1 MQFPTCY
8 SMLEGGAVSFQGFFG
23 DSLSWIAK
31 AITYVILFAAG
42 WAYGVYAIH
51 FYWFFRLYAVWAAE
65 VCGIVLVVHSHPDEE
80 SCVTDKI
87 VLEASLGYGHRLK
100 PIFAHKMWMFAGDVE
115 RIVHV
120 HIGH

>member
-23 DSLSWIAK
+23 DSLSWVAK
-31 AITYVILFAAG
+31 AITDVILFTAG
-42 WAYGVYAIH
+42 WAYGVYAIQ

-65 VCGIVLVVHSHPDEE
+65 VCGIVLVVHAHPDEE
-80 SCVTDKI
+80 PCVTDEI
-87 VLEASLGYGHRLK
+87 VLEASFGYGHRLK